1 MNNGVQKGSEEEKFL
16 LLRNYDL
23 WCHLSDEEY
32 DELNIAHH
40 FIEAKK
46 GDYIY
51 FDSHHLNKIYFVK
64 DGYIK
69 IGYINDKGD
78 EIVKEIIKEGEIFGQ
93 FSLEKNNLNG
103 EFARAYKGNVSLC
116 AFNIDDFEKLLKK
129 RPDLAIRY
137 SKQVGEKLRRAE
149 FRLVTML
156 NKDVRSRLLAFFY
169 NLAIMDG
176 YDGMK
181 NSYSINN
188 FLTHDDIAKLIGS
201 ARQTV
206 TSFINQL
213 EEEGLLKLTRK
224 KILLPDMKKLQ
235 QLVIVT

>member
-1 MNNGVQKGSEEEKFL
+1 MQTDDKMIWLKG
-16 LLRNYDL
+16 YDL

-32 DELNIAHH
+32 EQLNVAHQ
-40 FIEAKK
+40 FIEARK

-51 FDSHHLNKIYFVK
+51 FDSHHLNKLYFVR

-69 IGYINDKGD
+69 IGYVD
-78 EIVKEIIKEGEIFGQ
+78 EEGNEIIKEIISEGEIFGQ

-116 AFNIDDFEKLLKK
+116 AFTIDDFEKLLKK
-129 RPDLAIRY
+129 RPELAIKY
-137 SKQVGEKLRRAE
+137 SKLVGEKLRKAE
-149 FRLVTML
+149 FRLINIL

-169 NLAIMDG
+169 HLAIMEG
-176 YDGMK
+176 YDG
-181 NSYSINN
+181 STLSVSINN

-206 TSFINQL
+206 TTLISQL
-213 EEEGLLKLTRK
+213 ETEDLIRITRK
-224 KILLPDMKKLQ
+224 KIIIPDTKKLK
-235 QLVIVT
+235 QLVVTT

>member
-1 MNNGVQKGSEEEKFL
+1 MASMGSDEKFM

-23 WCHLSDEEY
+23 WCEMSDEEY
-32 DELNIAHH
+32 EELNVAHH
-40 FIEAKK
+40 FIDAKK

-51 FDSHHLNKIYFVK
+51 FDSHHLNKLYFVK

-69 IGYINDKGD
+69 IGYIDENGNEIIK
-78 EIVKEIIKEGEIFGQ
+78 EIVKEGEIFGQ
-93 FSLEKNNLNG
+93 FALERNNLNG

-116 AFNIDDFEKLLKK
+116 AFNIEDFEKLLTKK
-129 RPDLAIRY
+129 PSLAIKY
-137 SKQVGEKLRRAE
+137 TKQMGEKLRRAE
-149 FRLVTML
+149 FRLVNML

-176 YDGMK
+176 CDAESA
-181 NSYSINN
+181 SYTMEN

-206 TSFINQL
+206 TTFINQL
-213 EEEGLLKLTRK
+213 EEEGLVKISRK
-224 KILLPDMKKLQ
+224 KIIIPDVKKLEK
-235 QLVIVT
+235 LVIVT

>member
-1 MNNGVQKGSEEEKFL
+1 MNSEEKFL

-23 WCHLSDEEY
+23 WCHLNDQEY

-64 DGYIK
+64 KGYIK
-69 IGYINDKGD
+69 IGYIDENGD
-78 EIVKEIIKEGEIFGQ
+78 EIIKEIIREGELFGQ
-93 FSLEKNNLNG
+93 FALEKNNLNG
-103 EFARAYKGNVSLC
+103 EFAKAYKGNVSLC
-116 AFNIDDFEKLLKK
+116 AFTIEDFEKLLKK
-129 RPDLAIRY
+129 RPDLAIKY

-149 FRLVTML
+149 FRLITML

-176 YDGMK
+176 YTGPVA
-181 NSYSINN
+181 SHSIEN

-206 TSFINQL
+206 TTVINQL
-213 EEEGLLKLTRK
+213 REEGLVKISRK
-224 KILLPDMKKLQ
+224 KIFIPDVMKLQ
-235 QLVIVT
+235 KLVIIT

>member
-1 MNNGVQKGSEEEKFL
+1 MPVDDKL
-16 LLRNYDL
+16 MLLRSYDL
-23 WCHLSDEEY
+23 WCHLDDKEY
-32 DELNIAHH
+32 EELNVAHH

-46 GDYIY
+46 GEYIY
-51 FDSHHLNKIYFVK
+51 FDSHHLNKLYFVK

-69 IGYINDKGD
+69 IGFVD
-78 EIVKEIIKEGEIFGQ
+78 EEGNEIIKEIIKEGEIFGQ

-116 AFNIDDFEKLLKK
+116 AFSIEDFEKLLMKK
-129 RPDLAIRY
+129 PEMAIKY

-149 FRLVTML
+149 FRLVNML
-156 NKDVRSRLLAFFY
+156 HKDVHFRLMAFFY
-169 NLAIMDG
+169 HLAIMDG
-176 YDGMK
+176 YDG
-181 NSYSINN
+181 NAVSYTVDN

-206 TSFINQL
+206 TSTISQL
-213 EEEGLLKLTRK
+213 EDEGLLKISRK
-224 KILLPDMKKLQ
+224 KIFIPDAKKLK

>member
-1 MNNGVQKGSEEEKFL
+1 MSADEKFL
-16 LLRNYDL
+16 MLRNYDL

-32 DELNIAHH
+32 EALNVAHH

-51 FDSHHLNKIYFVK
+51 FDSHHLNKLYFVK

-69 IGYINDKGD
+69 IGYID
-78 EIVKEIIKEGEIFGQ
+78 EEGNEIIKEIIREGEIFGQ
-93 FSLEKNNLNG
+93 FALERNNLNG

-116 AFNIDDFEKLLKK
+116 AFSIEDFEQLLKK
-129 RPDLAIRY
+129 KPELAIRY
-137 SKQVGEKLRRAE
+137 SKQMGEKLRRAE
-149 FRLVTML
+149 FRLVSML

-169 NLAIMDG
+169 HLTVMDG
-176 YDGMK
+176 YTGAAV
-181 NSYSINN
+181 SHSIEN

-206 TSFINQL
+206 TTFLNQL
-213 EEEGLLKLTRK
+213 EDEELLKISRK
-224 KILLPDMKKLQ
+224 KIIIPDVKKLQ
-235 QLVIVT
+235 QLVMVT

>member
-1 MNNGVQKGSEEEKFL
+1 MDNDEKFM

-32 DELNIAHH
+32 EELKVSHH

-51 FDSHHLNKIYFVK
+51 FDSHHLNKLYFVK

-69 IGYINDKGD
+69 IGYID
-78 EIVKEIIKEGEIFGQ
+78 EEGNEIIKEIIREGEIFGQ
-93 FSLEKNNLNG
+93 FALEKNNLNG

-116 AFNIDDFEKLLKK
+116 AFSIEDFEKLLKQK
-129 RPDLAIRY
+129 PDLAIKY

-149 FRLVTML
+149 FRLLNML

-169 NLAIMDG
+169 HLAMMDG
-176 YDGMK
+176 YK
-181 NSYSINN
+181 NEAVLHTMDN
-188 FLTHDDIAKLIGS
+188 FLTHEDIAKLIGS
-201 ARQTV
+201 TRQTV
-206 TSFINQL
+206 TTFINEL
-213 EEEGLLKLTRK
+213 EKEGLLKLTRK
-224 KILLPDMKKLQ
+224 KIILPDAKKIKA
-235 QLVIVT
+235 LVMA

>member
-1 MNNGVQKGSEEEKFL
+1 MAADEKL
-16 LLRNYDL
+16 MVLHNYDL
-23 WCHLSDEEY
+23 WCQLDDQEY
-32 DELNIAHH
+32 KELNVVHQ

-51 FDSHHLNKIYFVK
+51 FDSHHLNKLFFVK

-69 IGYINDKGD
+69 IGYVD
-78 EIVKEIIKEGEIFGQ
+78 EEGNELIKEIIREGEIFGQ
-93 FSLEKNNLNG
+93 FALEKTNLNG

-116 AFNIDDFEKLLKK
+116 AFTIEDFEKLLIKK
-129 RPDLAIRY
+129 PELAIKY

-149 FRLVTML
+149 FRLINML

-169 NLAIMDG
+169 HLAVMDG
-176 YDGMK
+176 YDGNGK
-181 NSYSINN
+181 VYTIDN

-206 TSFINQL
+206 TTFINQL
-213 EEEGLLKLTRK
+213 ESEGLLKISRK
-224 KILLPDMKKLQ
+224 KILIPEMKKLQ
-235 QLVIVT
+235 DLVMVT